1 VQKEIIRTPPLPFPY
16 ILAFAG
22 DKVHDVGQVLV
33 DNGFN
38 YDGKD
43 YFTSGITGY
52 SFIYCYTCKVSKIL

>member
-1 VQKEIIRTPPLPFPY
+1 MLVLLCKNCTNVSVYFS
-16 ILAFAG
+16 AFAG
-22 DKVHDVGQVLV
+22 DKVLDVGQVLV

-52 SFIYCYTCKVSKIL
+52 CSTVHHSLSI

>member
-1 VQKEIIRTPPLPFPY
+1 MDFV
-16 ILAFAG
+16 AFAG
-22 DKVHDVGQVLV
+22 DKVQDVGQVLV

-52 SFIYCYTCKVSKIL
+52 VLILTYMIFIRF

>member
-1 VQKEIIRTPPLPFPY
+1 MKPVKLVGSKLSFTYLHFPAS
-16 ILAFAG
+16 LCFAAAFAG

-38 YDGKD
+38 YGGKD

-52 SFIYCYTCKVSKIL
+52 V

>member
-1 VQKEIIRTPPLPFPY
+1 M
-16 ILAFAG
+16 LAFAG

-52 SFIYCYTCKVSKIL
+52 SFIYCYTCI

>member
-1 VQKEIIRTPPLPFPY
+1 MLIFFDVYFCITRGIFAPRFYLAFV
-16 ILAFAG
+16 AFAG

-43 YFTSGITGY
+43 YFTSGVTG
-52 SFIYCYTCKVSKIL
+52 